1 MSKDRVMTDD
11 ETLPDDIRDQLL
23 AGIEPVL
30 PEPAAVQALRARV
43 LARVRAAP
51 AMITIRAG
59 DGRWQPFLPKI
70 EIKVLREADGYLN
83 YLMRLDAGARVPAH
97 NHPMDEECLVL
108 EGEINIG
115 DLVVRAGD
123 YHVAPKGVHHGELES
138 RTGALLFLRS
148 AIPEMAQML

>member
-1 MSKDRVMTDD
+1 MSKDRVMD
-11 ETLPDDIRDQLL
+11 EEALPDDIRDQLL
-23 AGIEPVL
+23 AAIEPVM
-30 PEPAAVQALRARV
+30 PEAAAAAALRERV

-51 AMITIRAG
+51 AMLTIRAG
-59 DGRWQPFLPKI
+59 EGRWQPFLPKVQ
-70 EIKVLREADGYLN
+70 IKVLREADGYLN
-83 YLMRLDAGARVPAH
+83 YLMRLEAGARVPAH
-97 NHPMDEECLVL
+97 DHPMDEECLVL

-138 RTGALLFLRS
+138 RSGALLFLRS